1 MLVGRV
7 VGNVWATRK
16 DPTLEGLRF
25 LMVRPFTTASTESQ
39 DIVVAGDTLGAGIG
53 ETVLVAFGRAARTV
67 LGSQDLG
74 WQVAVVAI
82 VDSLSLAD
90 GGVFELG
97 DHGERIPVDGAALAA
112 DAATVRH
119 AAGGAAR
126 DADADRDGDFMGGPP
141 ASSRRPATPRPELD
155 P

>member
-16 DPTLEGLRF
+16 DPSLEGLRF
-25 LMVRPFTTASTESQ
+25 LMVRPFTTANSESQ
-39 DIVVAGDTLGAGIG
+39 DVIVAGDTLGAGIG

-82 VDSLSLAD
+82 VDSISLGD
-90 GGVFELG
+90 EGVFELG
-97 DHGERIPVDGAALAA
+97 DGGERIPVGDGAVRAGSAPRDRSYRADRNGDFLA
-112 DAATVRH
+112 DAP
-119 AAGGAAR
+119 AAPQR
-126 DADADRDGDFMGGPP
+126 PDAP
-141 ASSRRPATPRPELD
+141 RREEHR
-155 P
+155 

>member
-16 DPTLEGLRF
+16 DASLEGMRF
-25 LMVRPFTTASTESQ
+25 LMVRPFTTADTEAQ
-39 DIVVAGDTLGAGIG
+39 DIIVAGDTLGAGIG

-82 VDSLSLAD
+82 VDSISLGD

-97 DHGERIPVDGAALAA
+97 DDGERIPVN
-112 DAATVRH
+112 
-119 AAGGAAR
+119 GG
-126 DADADRDGDFMGGPP
+126 
-141 ASSRRPATPRPELD
+141 TP
-155 P
+155 

>member
-16 DPTLEGLRF
+16 DPSLEGMRF
-25 LMVRPFTTASTESQ
+25 LMVRPFSTANTESQ
-39 DIVVAGDTLGAGIG
+39 DVIVAGDTLGAGIG

-82 VDSLSLAD
+82 VDSISLAD

-97 DHGERIPVDGAALAA
+97 EHGERIPVGEGA
-112 DAATVRH
+112 
-119 AAGGAAR
+119 
-126 DADADRDGDFMGGPP
+126 P
-141 ASSRRPATPRPELD
+141 
-155 P
+155 